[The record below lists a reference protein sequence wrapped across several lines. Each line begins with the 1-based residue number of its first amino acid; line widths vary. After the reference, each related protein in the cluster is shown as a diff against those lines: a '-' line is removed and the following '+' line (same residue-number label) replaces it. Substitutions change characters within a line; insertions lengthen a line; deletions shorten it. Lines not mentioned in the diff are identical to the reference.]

1 MKKVSFT
8 FLIGKHSPY
17 KKVTKTLFTLRM
29 ITLPHRGHHD
39 HVCFAVKT

>member
-8 FLIGKHSPY
+8 FLIGKHSLY
-17 KKVTKTLFTLRM
+17 KKVTKNFRTLRM
-29 ITLPHRGHHD
+29 ITLPHRGQRD